1 MSFINHLV
9 SFGFDF
15 AYGLA
20 ASSAI
25 VISHEETIKK
35 LYSAEPLSIEEFEE
49 LYDMRQY
56 NMSSR
61 RSDKKILKAWDEPGV
76 YVLTNTTKD
85 KSYVGKGD
93 RVFRKVFRHIN
104 GHGNAEVFSDLS
116 NGDEFEIIIYTL
128 SRSSFDDLDELFRE
142 AINVFGNYFK

>member
-1 MSFINHLV
+1 MSFINYLV
-9 SFGFDF
+9 NLGFDF

-20 ASSAI
+20 TSTST
-25 VISHEETIKK
+25 VKSHEETIRK

-49 LYDMRQY
+49 LYDIRQY
-56 NMSSR
+56 NLSSR
-61 RSDKKILKAWDEPGV
+61 QSDKKILKAWDEPGV

-93 RVFRKVFRHIN
+93 RVLRKVFRHIN

-116 NGDEFEIIIYTL
+116 SGDEFEVIVYTL
-128 SRSSFDDLDELFRE
+128 SRSNFDDLDELFKE
-142 AINVFGNYFK
+142 AVSVFGSYF

>member
-9 SFGFDF
+9 NLGFDF

-20 ASSAI
+20 TSTSTI
-25 VISHEETIKK
+25 KSHEETIKK

-56 NMSSR
+56 NMGSR
-61 RSDKKILKAWDEPGV
+61 QSDKKILKGV

-93 RVFRKVFRHIN
+93 RVFQKVFRHIN
-104 GHGNAEVFSDLS
+104 GHGNSEVFSDLS
-116 NGDEFEIIIYTL
+116 NGDEFEIIVYTL
-128 SRSSFDDLDELFRE
+128 SRSSFDDLDELFKE
-142 AINVFGNYFK
+142 AVGVFGSYF

>member
-1 MSFINHLV
+1 
-9 SFGFDF
+9 
-15 AYGLA
+15 
-20 ASSAI
+20 
-25 VISHEETIKK
+25 
-35 LYSAEPLSIEEFEE
+35 
-49 LYDMRQY
+49 
-56 NMSSR
+56 MSSR
-61 RSDKKILKAWDEPGV
+61 RSDSKILKAWDEPGV

-142 AINVFGNYFK
+142 AIDVFGNYFK

>member
-20 ASSAI
+20 ASSAT

-61 RSDKKILKAWDEPGV
+61 RSDRKILKAWDEPGV

-104 GHGNAEVFSDLS
+104 GHENAEVFSDLS

-142 AINVFGNYFK
+142 AIDVFGNYFK

>member
-20 ASSAI
+20 ASSAT

-35 LYSAEPLSIEEFEE
+35 LYSVEPLSIEEFKE

-56 NMSSR
+56 NMNSR
-61 RSDKKILKAWDEPGV
+61 RSDRKILKAWDEPGV

-128 SRSSFDDLDELFRE
+128 SRSSFDDPDELFRE
-142 AINVFGNYFK
+142 AIDVFGNYFK

>member
-20 ASSAI
+20 ASSAT

-56 NMSSR
+56 NMGSR
-61 RSDKKILKAWDEPGV
+61 RSDRKILKAWDEPGV

-142 AINVFGNYFK
+142 AIDVFGNYFK

>member
-20 ASSAI
+20 ASSAT

-35 LYSAEPLSIEEFEE
+35 LCSAEPLSIEEFEE

-61 RSDKKILKAWDEPGV
+61 RSDRKILKAWDEPGV

-142 AINVFGNYFK
+142 AIDVFGNYFK

>member
-1 MSFINHLV
+1 MSFINYLINLG
-9 SFGFDF
+9 SDF

-20 ASSAI
+20 TTSST
-25 VISHEETIKK
+25 VKSHEETINK

-61 RSDKKILKAWDEPGV
+61 QSDKKILKAWDEPGV

-85 KSYVGKGD
+85 KSYVA
-93 RVFRKVFRHIN
+93 R
-104 GHGNAEVFSDLS
+104 AT
-116 NGDEFEIIIYTL
+116 EFFERCSVILTATGTP
-128 SRSSFDDLDELFRE
+128 RSSPTSLAGTSSRLSSICFQDPALT
-142 AINVFGNYFK
+142 I

>member
-20 ASSAI
+20 ASSAT

-61 RSDKKILKAWDEPGV
+61 RSDRKILKAWDEPGV

-142 AINVFGNYFK
+142 AIDVFGNYFK

>member
-20 ASSAI
+20 ASSAT

-61 RSDKKILKAWDEPGV
+61 QSDRKILKAWDEPGV

-142 AINVFGNYFK
+142 AIDVFGNYFK

>member
-20 ASSAI
+20 ASSAT
-25 VISHEETIKK
+25 VVSHEETIKK

-61 RSDKKILKAWDEPGV
+61 RSDRKILKAWDEPGV

-142 AINVFGNYFK
+142 AIDVFGNYFK

>member
-20 ASSAI
+20 ASSAT

-61 RSDKKILKAWDEPGV
+61 RSDRKILKAWDEPGV

-104 GHGNAEVFSDLS
+104 GHGNAEGFSDLS
-116 NGDEFEIIIYTL
+116 NGDEFDIIIYTL

-142 AINVFGNYFK
+142 AIDVFGNYFK

>member
-20 ASSAI
+20 ASNAI

-35 LYSAEPLSIEEFEE
+35 LYSAEPLSIEGFEE

-142 AINVFGNYFK
+142 AIDVFGNYFK

>member
-9 SFGFDF
+9 NLGFDF
-15 AYGLA
+15 VYGLA
-20 ASSAI
+20 TSSSTI
-25 VISHEETIKK
+25 KSHEETIKK
-35 LYSAEPLSIEEFEE
+35 LYSAEPLSIKEFEE

-61 RSDKKILKAWDEPGV
+61 QSDIKMLKAWDEPGV
-76 YVLTNTTKD
+76 YVLTNTTKN
-85 KSYVGKGD
+85 KSYVNKGD

-116 NGDEFEIIIYTL
+116 NGDKFEIIVYTL
-128 SRSSFDDLDELFRE
+128 SRSSFDDLDELLKE
-142 AINVFGNYFK
+142 AVDVFGGYF